1 MGFSTVLIL
10 IMLSRD
16 NRYNQIQE
24 INDIDNTENNY
35 KQDQTPE
42 DEEDYPISV
51 LDKNMEAVNSNLTQ
65 EKNSSIKEQLIDNY
79 EFSSSTGPSTLR
91 DPKIRHLFG
100 NEYIELYSN
109 ENEDIEKSDVRRF
122 HSGSSGIKEKNIYQ
136 INQI

>member
-91 DPKIRHLFG
+91 DPKTRHLFG

-109 ENEDIEKSDVRRF
+109 ENEYNEKKEVESF
-122 HSGSSGIKEKNIYQ
+122 YSGSSGNKEKNIYQ